1 MFNLSFGDE
10 TLSDMIEE
18 VKIFKELGGDSMVE
32 VTTEGIEP
40 DYEFLREVSK
50 ATGVNIVCSTGYYLG
65 HSLTE
70 EIKKTPLDVLVQVS
84 IFFKLFF

>member
-1 MFNLSFGDE
+1 
-10 TLSDMIEE
+10 MIKE
-18 VKIFKELGGDSMVE
+18 VKIFKDMGGDSMVE

-70 EIKKTPLDVLVQVS
+70 QIKSTPLDELVKVL
-84 IFFKLFF
+84 IFLFFCWT

>member
-1 MFNLSFGDE
+1 
-10 TLSDMIEE
+10 MIEE
-18 VKIFKELGGDSMVE
+18 VKIFKEMGGDSMVE

-65 HSLTE
+65 HSLSE
-70 EIKKTPLDVLVQVS
+70 EIKKTPIDELVKVL
-84 IFFKLFF
+84 FLFFL